1 MDDIEKINAE
11 FQSDAGYKRT
21 VPRYYDGVGLSEG
34 RVCEWCLDKCGVDVP
49 YDEAYEQGMFARHE
63 GCGCIIEYNNNGE
76 RSFQSSKGGFDSW
89 YKEYENKKE
98 QKENFQYERS
108 IAKAEGKPYDATN
121 EWLYN
126 EGGKKGEVNISDSVF
141 VNKNKYVVDG
151 KFVVQDHNEAE
162 IKIANMIAEKTGKM

>member
-1 MDDIEKINAE
+1 MDFFVEYHFGVTKINSRVDDIEKINAE

-76 RSFQSSKGGFDSW
+76 RSYQSSKGGFDSW
-89 YKEYENKKE
+89 KDYDKK
-98 QKENFQYERS
+98 RVD
-108 IAKAEGKPYDATN
+108 KA
-121 EWLYN
+121 
-126 EGGKKGEVNISDSVF
+126 IS
-141 VNKNKYVVDG
+141 
-151 KFVVQDHNEAE
+151 Q
-162 IKIANMIAEKTGKM
+162 